1 MLVLA
6 IALGVAA
13 WWWFT
18 SEMPRR
24 ERERAV
30 AAEAAARQAE
40 IASSLYRWR
49 DDAGNLQITQEP
61 PRGRKYERISREP
74 QEGIEVSGERD

>member
-6 IALGVAA
+6 VVLGAAA

-18 SEMPRR
+18 QEMPRR

-30 AAEAAARQAE
+30 TAEAAARQAE
-40 IASSLYRWR
+40 RASSLYRWR
-49 DDAGNLQITQEP
+49 DAAGNLQVTQEP
-61 PRGRKYERISREP
+61 PRGRRYERISREP
-74 QEGIEVSGERD
+74 KDGIEVSGDRD